1 MWLTVSNRMKVAIVA
16 AMKPELDELVS
27 RLRNRDT
34 VKRAGFDFH
43 TGVLAGHDVILLL
56 SGVGKVNAA
65 VGTALVIEDYAPDV
79 IINTGVAGGF
89 DPAMNPGDIV
99 LSTEVRHHD
108 VDARPFGYESGQVP
122 GMPAVYH
129 ADPQLMEKA
138 LSVAGKAEGV
148 TVKSGLVVSG
158 DIFIHEP
165 EEARDILRRFPSA
178 LAGEMEAA
186 AVAQVCH
193 LFSKPFIITR
203 SISDVIGSGGNHM
216 EYEEFLPLAAARSVE
231 FVIGMLEEYL

>member
-1 MWLTVSNRMKVAIVA
+1 MKTAIVA

-27 RLRNRDT
+27 RLENRET
-34 VKRAGFDFH
+34 INRAGFDIH
-43 TGVLAGHDVILLL
+43 TGVLAEHDVILLL

-65 VGTALVIEDYAPDV
+65 VGTTLVIEDYAPEV

-89 DPAMNPGDIV
+89 DRTMSPGDIV

-122 GMPAVYH
+122 GMPAAYH
-129 ADPQLMEKA
+129 ADPQLLEKA
-138 LSVAGKAEGV
+138 IAVAGKAQDV
-148 TVKSGLVVSG
+148 HVKSGLVVSG

-165 EEARDILRRFPSA
+165 RESREILDKFPGA

-193 LFSKPFIITR
+193 LFSVPFIITR
-203 SISDVIGSGGNHM
+203 SISDVIGSGGNAM
-216 EYEEFLPLAAARSVE
+216 EYEEFLPLAAARSVA